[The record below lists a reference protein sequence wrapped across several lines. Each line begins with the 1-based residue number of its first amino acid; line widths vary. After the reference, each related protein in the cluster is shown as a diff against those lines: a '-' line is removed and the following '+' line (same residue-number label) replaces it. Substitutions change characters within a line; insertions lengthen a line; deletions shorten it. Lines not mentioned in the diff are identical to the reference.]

1 MKISEAMPKQV
12 ECLYS
17 LADIDAVLD
26 NLAARLNQ
34 DYAGKN
40 PLLLCVMNGAVI
52 TMGQLLPKLEFALQI
67 DYIHATR
74 YGDKTFGGELVWQAQ
89 PQTAIANR
97 HVLLIED
104 IYDEGH
110 TLIALREYCQQQGA
124 ISVACL
130 ALADKQHANKA
141 GQPPEYIGLQVPDR
155 YVFGFGMDVQG
166 YWRNAP
172 GIFALT
178 EELS

>member
-1 MKISEAMPKQV
+1 MQLTEAMPRDA
-12 ECLYS
+12 ECLYT
-17 LADIDAVLD
+17 LAEIDAVL
-26 NLAARLNQ
+26 NRLAAQLNH
-34 DYAGKN
+34 DYADKN

-52 TMGQLLPKLEFALQI
+52 TMGQLLPKLDFALQI

-74 YGDKTFGGELVWQAQ
+74 YGDKTVGGELVWQAQ
-89 PQTAIANR
+89 PQTAMAGR

-110 TLIALREYCQQQGA
+110 TLIALREFCQLQGA
-124 ISVACL
+124 LTVACL
-130 ALADKQHANKA
+130 ALADKQHARKS
-141 GQPPEYIGLQVPDR
+141 GQPPEYIGMSVADR

-172 GIFALT
+172 GIFAMT
-178 EELS
+178 ETNS